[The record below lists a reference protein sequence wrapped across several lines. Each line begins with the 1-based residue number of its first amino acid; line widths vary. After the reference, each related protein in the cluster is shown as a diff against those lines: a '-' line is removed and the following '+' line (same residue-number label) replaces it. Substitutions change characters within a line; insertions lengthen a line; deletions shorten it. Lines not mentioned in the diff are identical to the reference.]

1 MRISIFTDNFL
12 PKIDG
17 IVTRLTM
24 TVKHL
29 TAGGDE
35 VQIFCPGDAP
45 STYREAQI
53 VGLPSVRL
61 PSYPEVKLALP
72 TRTISAAL
80 DRFQPDVIHVVNAFG
95 MLGVGGIWFAK
106 RKKIPLVAS
115 YHVDLLKYADFYGW
129 PRPVKRASWQL
140 VKAAHNQASLTLCT
154 SAPLGADL
162 RGRGV
167 QRVTQWPRAVD
178 TELFHPH
185 RASSEWRNR
194 LLGNHS
200 DHGALL
206 LYVGRLAVEKEIE
219 QMRVVLDGLPDAR
232 LALVGDGPHRRQ
244 LEKYFA
250 GTATTF
256 LGYLSGEQLAAAY
269 ASADAFMLTSCTETL
284 GLVLLEA
291 MAAGCPVI
299 AANRGGIPDV
309 VQDGVTGFLYEPDS
323 PGDLLAQSKRLLAN
337 GALRQAMSWSA
348 RQEAERWGWT
358 SATDQLRRNY
368 VRAIG
373 ENSAHGRFADSAAAS
388 GT

>member
-1 MRISIFTDNFL
+1 MRISIFTDNFV
-12 PKIDG
+12 PKVDG

-24 TVKHL
+24 TVQAL
-29 TAGGDE
+29 IDAGDD
-35 VQIFCPGDAP
+35 VQIFCPDDAP
-45 STYREAQI
+45 STYHGAEI

-72 TRTISAAL
+72 TRTVSAAL
-80 DRFQPDVIHVVNAFG
+80 NRFQPDVIHVVNAFG
-95 MLGVGGIWFAK
+95 LLGVGGIWFAK

-115 YHVDLLKYADFYGW
+115 YHVDLLKYADFYRW
-129 PRPVKRASWQL
+129 PAPVKRASWKL
-140 VKAAHNQASLTLCT
+140 VRAAHNQAALTLCT
-154 SAPLGADL
+154 STPLGADL
-162 RGRGV
+162 RSSGV
-167 QRVTQWPRAVD
+167 QRVTKWPRAVD

-194 LLGNHS
+194 LLGTHS
-200 DHGALL
+200 DNGALL

-219 QMRVVLDGLPDAR
+219 QMRLVLDALPDAR

-244 LEKYFA
+244 LERHFA

-269 ASADAFMLTSCTETL
+269 ASADAFVLTSCTETL

-309 VQDGVTGFLYEPDS
+309 VQDGVTGFLYEPGR
-323 PGDLLAQSKRLLAN
+323 PGDLVAQSKRLLSNA
-337 GALRQAMSWSA
+337 ALRQAMSRSA
-348 RQEAERWGWT
+348 RQEAERWSWK
-358 SATDQLRRNY
+358 SATDELRRQY
-368 VRAIG
+368 VRAVGATPTRRRLI
-373 ENSAHGRFADSAAAS
+373 AS
-388 GT
+388 GASTV

>member
-12 PKIDG
+12 PKVDG

-24 TVKHL
+24 TVKNL
-29 TAGGDE
+29 TAGGDQ
-35 VQIFCPGDAP
+35 VQIFCPKGAP
-45 STYREAQI
+45 ADYHGAEI
-53 VGLPSVRL
+53 IGLPSVRF
-61 PSYPEVKLALP
+61 PSYPEVKLGLP
-72 TRTISAAL
+72 TSTVSAAL
-80 DRFQPDVIHVVNAFG
+80 ERFQPDVVHIVNAFG
-95 MLGVGGIWFAK
+95 MLSVGGIWHAK
-106 RKKIPLVAS
+106 RRRIPLVAS
-115 YHVDLLKYADFYGW
+115 YHVDLFKYADFYGW
-129 PRPVKRASWQL
+129 PGPVKRASWQL
-140 VKAAHNQASLTLCT
+140 VKAAHNQAKLTLCT
-154 SAPLGADL
+154 STPVEADL
-162 RGRGV
+162 RSRGV
-167 QRVTQWPRAVD
+167 PRVAKWQRGVD

-185 RASSEWRNR
+185 RASPESRNR
-194 LLGNHS
+194 LLGNQS
-200 DHGALL
+200 DNGALL
-206 LYVGRLAVEKEIE
+206 LYVGRLAVEKNIE
-219 QMRVVLDGLPDAR
+219 QMRLVLNALPDAR

-309 VQDGVTGFLYEPDS
+309 VQDGVTGFLYEPDD
-323 PGDLLAQSKRLLAN
+323 PGDLLAQSRRLLTH

-348 RQEAERWGWT
+348 RQEAERWSWT
-358 SATDQLRRNY
+358 SATEQLRRSY
-368 VRAIG
+368 VRAITD
-373 ENSAHGRFADSAAAS
+373 NTAVGRLIGSGAAS

>member
-12 PKIDG
+12 PKVDG

-24 TVKHL
+24 TVKNL
-29 TAGGDE
+29 TAGGDH
-35 VQIFCPGDAP
+35 VQIFCPKGAP
-45 STYREAQI
+45 ADYHGAEVI
-53 VGLPSVRL
+53 GLPYVRL
-61 PSYPEVKLALP
+61 PSYPEVKLGLP
-72 TRTISAAL
+72 TTTVSAAL
-80 DRFQPDVIHVVNAFG
+80 ERFRPDVVHIVNAFG
-95 MLGVGGIWFAK
+95 MLGVGGIWYAK
-106 RKKIPLVAS
+106 RREIPLVAS

-129 PRPVKRASWQL
+129 PGPVKRASWEL
-140 VKAAHNQASLTLCT
+140 VKAAHNQAKLTLCT
-154 SAPLGADL
+154 STPVEADL

-167 QRVTQWPRAVD
+167 RRVARWQRGVD

-185 RASSEWRNR
+185 RASSESRNR

-200 DHGALL
+200 DNGALL
-206 LYVGRLAVEKEIE
+206 LYVGRLAVEKNIE
-219 QMRVVLDGLPDAR
+219 QMRVVLNALPDAR

-256 LGYLSGEQLAAAY
+256 LGYLSSEQLASAY

-309 VQDGVTGFLYEPDS
+309 VQDGVTGFLYEPDF
-323 PGDLLAQSKRLLAN
+323 PGDLLAQSKRLLTN
-337 GALRQAMSWSA
+337 RALRQPMSWSA
-348 RQEAERWGWT
+348 RQEAERWSWT
-358 SATDQLRRNY
+358 SATEQLRRSY
-368 VRAIG
+368 VRAITD
-373 ENSAHGRFADSAAAS
+373 NTAVGRLIDSGAAS
-388 GT
+388 WT

>member
-1 MRISIFTDNFL
+1 MRISIFTDNFV
-12 PKIDG
+12 PKVDG

-24 TVKHL
+24 TVRAL
-29 TAGGDE
+29 IDAGDD
-35 VQIFCPGDAP
+35 VQIFCPDDAP
-45 STYREAQI
+45 STYHGAEI

-72 TRTISAAL
+72 TRTVSAAL
-80 DRFQPDVIHVVNAFG
+80 NRFQPDVIHVVNAFG
-95 MLGVGGIWFAK
+95 LLGVGGIWFAK

-115 YHVDLLKYADFYGW
+115 YHVDLLKYADFYRW
-129 PRPVKRASWQL
+129 PAPVKRASWKL
-140 VKAAHNQASLTLCT
+140 VRAAHNQAALTLCT
-154 SAPLGADL
+154 STPLGADL
-162 RGRGV
+162 RSSGV

-194 LLGNHS
+194 LLGTHS
-200 DHGALL
+200 DNGALL

-219 QMRVVLDGLPDAR
+219 QMRLVLDALPDAR

-244 LEKYFA
+244 LERHFA

-269 ASADAFMLTSCTETL
+269 ASADAFVLTSCTETL

-309 VQDGVTGFLYEPDS
+309 VQDGVTGFLYEPGR
-323 PGDLLAQSKRLLAN
+323 PGDLVAQSKRLLSNA
-337 GALRQAMSWSA
+337 ALRQAMSRSA
-348 RQEAERWGWT
+348 RQEAERWSWK
-358 SATDQLRRNY
+358 SATDELRRQY
-368 VRAIG
+368 VRAVGANPTRRRLI
-373 ENSAHGRFADSAAAS
+373 AS
-388 GT
+388 GASAV

>member
-12 PKIDG
+12 PKVDG

-24 TVKHL
+24 TVQQL

-35 VQIFCPGDAP
+35 VQVFCPGDVP
-45 STYREAQI
+45 STYHEAEI

-72 TRTISAAL
+72 TRTVSAAL

-95 MLGVGGIWFAK
+95 FLGIGGIWFAR

-129 PRPVKRASWQL
+129 PGPVKRASWQL
-140 VKAAHNQASLTLCT
+140 VKTAHNQARLTLCT
-154 SAPLGADL
+154 STPLGADL
-162 RGRGV
+162 SNRGV
-167 QRVTQWPRAVD
+167 QRITQWPRAVD

-185 RASSEWRNR
+185 RASSDSRNR

-200 DHGALL
+200 DNGALL

-219 QMRVVLDGLPDAR
+219 QMRLVLDALPEAR

-269 ASADAFMLTSCTETL
+269 ASADAFLLTSCTETL

-299 AANRGGIPDV
+299 AANRGGVPDV
-309 VQDGVTGFLYEPDS
+309 VEDGVTGFLYDPDR
-323 PGDLLAQSKRLLAN
+323 PDDLLAQSKRLLTN
-337 GALRQAMSWSA
+337 GALRQAMSWAA
-348 RQEAERWGWT
+348 RQEAERWSWT
-358 SATDQLRRNY
+358 SATEQLRRSY
-368 VRAIG
+368 VRAITD
-373 ENSAHGRFADSAAAS
+373 NTAVGRLIDSGAAS

>member
-1 MRISIFTDNFL
+1 MRISIFTDNFV
-12 PKIDG
+12 PKVDG

-24 TVKHL
+24 TVRAL
-29 TAGGDE
+29 IDAGDE
-35 VQIFCPGDAP
+35 VQIFCPDDAP
-45 STYREAQI
+45 STYHGAEI

-61 PSYPEVKLALP
+61 PSYPEVKLALS
-72 TRTISAAL
+72 TRTVSAAL
-80 DRFQPDVIHVVNAFG
+80 NRFQPDVIHVVNAFG
-95 MLGVGGIWFAK
+95 LLGVGGIWFAK

-115 YHVDLLKYADFYGW
+115 YHVDLLKYADFYRW
-129 PRPVKRASWQL
+129 PAPVKRASWKL
-140 VKAAHNQASLTLCT
+140 VRAAHNQAALTLCT
-154 SAPLGADL
+154 STPLGADL
-162 RGRGV
+162 RSSGV

-194 LLGNHS
+194 LLGTHS
-200 DHGALL
+200 GNGALL

-219 QMRVVLDGLPDAR
+219 QMRLVLDALPDAR

-244 LEKYFA
+244 LERHFA

-269 ASADAFMLTSCTETL
+269 ASADAFVLTSCTETL

-309 VQDGVTGFLYEPDS
+309 VQDGVTGFLYEPGR
-323 PGDLLAQSKRLLAN
+323 PGDLVAQSKRLLSNA
-337 GALRQAMSWSA
+337 ALRQAMSRSA
-348 RQEAERWGWT
+348 RQEAERWSWK
-358 SATDQLRRNY
+358 SATDELRRQY
-368 VRAIG
+368 VRAVGANPTRRRLI
-373 ENSAHGRFADSAAAS
+373 AS
-388 GT
+388 GASAV